1 MYNVRPCCS
10 SSRVAVAVASELTG
24 TYRADVEVFVHDN
37 ESPKM
42 RARNNHLILPITL
55 YIIIS
60 FKNNKIFY
68 CLFSAHWVELKL

>member
-55 YIIIS
+55 
-60 FKNNKIFY
+60 
-68 CLFSAHWVELKL
+68 